1 MNDSL
6 IRRFCE
12 SRHRWL
18 IVATATGL
26 LALAALLPMVDDFF
40 DKRTSRSELSE
51 SLAAARVTAESLPVY
66 EKQTAEVGKE
76 LEALEVRTIDDA
88 SVARFRSRLVDVVRE
103 SGCQIRR
110 IEVGAPTRRPWKEK
124 DEALSEVAAAAGEG
138 ATPFSLER
146 RSVILAVDG
155 PMTAVQDF
163 LDHLEKE
170 KTLSHPHRVQMQ
182 AVSGGGETVTLELE
196 LWLFALSR
204 TAA

>member
-6 IRRFCE
+6 IRKFCE
-12 SRHRWL
+12 SRHRWV

-26 LALAALLPMVDDFF
+26 VALVALLPMVDDYF
-40 DKRTSRSELSE
+40 DKRNSRNDLSE
-51 SLAAARVTAESLPVY
+51 ELAAARRTAELLPVY
-66 EKQTAEVGKE
+66 EKQAAKVGKE
-76 LEALEVRTIDDA
+76 LAALETRAVDEA
-88 SVARFRSRLVDVVRE
+88 GLARFRSRLVDVVRD

-110 IEVGAPTRRPWKEK
+110 IEVGVPTRRPWKEN
-124 DEALSEVAAAAGEG
+124 DEPLSELGEPTGEG

-155 PMTAVQDF
+155 SMSAIHE
-163 LDHLEKE
+163 LISELEKDQ
-170 KTLSHPHRVQMQ
+170 TISHSHRLQLQ
-182 AVSGGGETVTLELE
+182 AAGGGGESVTLELE

>member
-6 IRRFCE
+6 TRKFCE
-12 SRHRWL
+12 SPHRWA

-26 LALAALLPMVDDFF
+26 VALAALLPMVDEYF
-40 DKRTSRSELSE
+40 DKRSSRSELSE
-51 SLAAARVTAESLPVY
+51 ELAAARQTAKLLPVY
-66 EKQTAEVGKE
+66 ERQAAEVGKE
-76 LEALEVRTIDDA
+76 LETLEARAVDEPGL
-88 SVARFRSRLVDVVRE
+88 ARFRSRLVDVVRD

-110 IEVGAPTRRPWKEK
+110 IEVGAPTRRPWKEN
-124 DEALSEVAAAAGEG
+124 DEPLSELSESAGEG

-155 PMTAVQDF
+155 SMSAIHELIAQ
-163 LDHLEKE
+163 LEKE
-170 KTLSHPHRVQMQ
+170 KTISHSHRLQLQ
-182 AVSGGGETVTLELE
+182 AAGGGGESVTLELE

>member
-6 IRRFCE
+6 TRKFCE

-26 LALAALLPMVDDFF
+26 LALVALLPMVDDYF
-40 DKRTSRSELSE
+40 DKRSSRNDLTEE
-51 SLAAARVTAESLPVY
+51 LAAARRTAELLPVY
-66 EKQTAEVGKE
+66 EKQAAEVGKE
-76 LEALEVRTIDDA
+76 LAALEARAIDEA
-88 SVARFRSRLVDVVRE
+88 GLARFRSRLVDVVRD

-110 IEVGAPTRRPWKEK
+110 IEVGAPTRRPWKEN
-124 DEALSEVAAAAGEG
+124 DEPLSELSEPTGDG
-138 ATPFSLER
+138 PTPFALER

-155 PMTAVQDF
+155 SMSAIHELIAQ
-163 LDHLEKE
+163 LEKE
-170 KTLSHPHRVQMQ
+170 KTISHSHRLQLQ
-182 AVSGGGETVTLELE
+182 AAGGGGESVTLELE

>member
-6 IRRFCE
+6 TRKFCE
-12 SRHRWL
+12 NRHRWL

-26 LALAALLPMVDDFF
+26 LALVALLPMVDDYF
-40 DKRTSRSELSE
+40 DKRSSRSELSE
-51 SLAAARVTAESLPVY
+51 ELAAARQTAESLPVY
-66 EKQTAEVGKE
+66 ERQAVEFGKE
-76 LEALEVRTIDDA
+76 LAAIEARAVDEAGL
-88 SVARFRSRLVDVVRE
+88 ARFRSRLVDVVRD

-110 IEVGAPTRRPWKEK
+110 IEVGVPTRRPWKEN
-124 DEALSEVAAAAGEG
+124 DEPLSELGEPTGEG

-155 PMTAVQDF
+155 SMSAIHQ
-163 LDHLEKE
+163 LIAELEKDQMI
-170 KTLSHPHRVQMQ
+170 SHPHRLHLQ
-182 AVSGGGETVTLELE
+182 AAGGGGESVTLELE